1 MTIQILPAYAT
12 LEDLDAAAKI
22 LGFKSISEVVGIDS
36 PTARQVE
43 DFIDDHTDDPAQRTE
58 EDRVKMLIS
67 AIAYAVTDV
76 RDLNST
82 STDKEM
88 TYRIRR
94 AVYDWRVIDDGLS
107 SDAIAICVGRILNV
121 GPGVMISLCGLEQ

>member
-12 LEDLDAAAKI
+12 IEDLDAAAKI
-22 LGFKSISEVVGIDS
+22 LGFKSISEVVGIES

-43 DFIDDHTDDPAQRTE
+43 NFIDDYADDPAQRTDD
-58 EDRVKMLIS
+58 DRVKMLIA

-76 RDLNST
+76 RDPNSPF
-82 STDKEM
+82 TDKEI

-94 AVYDWRVIDDGLS
+94 AVYDWRVTNDGLS

>member
-1 MTIQILPAYAT
+1 MTIKIPGAYAT
-12 LEDLDAAAKI
+12 IEDLDAAAKI
-22 LGFKSISEVVGIDS
+22 IGFNSISEVVGIEA

-43 DFIDDHTDDPAQRTE
+43 DFIDDHTDDPTRRTD

-76 RDLNST
+76 RDLNSP
-82 STDKEM
+82 SSDKEVV
-88 TYRIRR
+88 YRIRR
-94 AVYDWRVIDDGLS
+94 AVYEWRVIDDGLS
-107 SDAIAICVGRILNV
+107 SDALAICVARILNV